1 MVNINFFLP
10 SSNCVIKE
18 AFIFSGE
25 YKVAL
30 QPSFSSLRADV
41 LEGKIRKE
49 SWLLCIS
56 CVLAM
61 GQMHLLGT
69 LECDF

>member
-10 SSNCVIKE
+10 SSNYVIKE
-18 AFIFSGE
+18 AFIFS
-25 YKVAL
+25 
-30 QPSFSSLRADV
+30 SSSADV